1 MNDKDQPSI
10 SILKQLK
17 IGYERPSFYFYKTPL
32 PPQRLLLGPPILMD
46 PHPSQQHAAGIQQH
60 AVCLTTAT
68 GSNHLV
74 SEKSKKEAVKGQ
86 LSIVFLNGPNSASFS
101 LFLFFSHD
109 KCSTNLTIND
119 KSIDAMLG
127 TRTRGG
133 KMVSAYESN
142 ELQRPPPIVCY
153 FITQRCRI

>member
-1 MNDKDQPSI
+1 MNDKDQPS

-32 PPQRLLLGPPILMD
+32 PPQGLLLGPPILMD
-46 PHPSQQHAAGIQQH
+46 PHPSQQHAGIQH

-74 SEKSKKEAVKGQ
+74 SWNKQKRGGERPT
-86 LSIVFLNGPNSASFS
+86 LYCFFFLKWANSASFS

-109 KCSTNLTIND
+109 KCSTNFKIND
-119 KSIDAMLG
+119 KSIDGLLG